1 MVFKDRIWILGGTE
15 NYYFGDKPEATAAM
29 DALLATRGYR
39 RFEWR
44 QVLPAQGSQP

>member
-1 MVFKDRIWILGGTE
+1 
-15 NYYFGDKPEATAAM
+15 M

-44 QVLPAQGSQP
+44 QVLPAAGSQP

>member
-1 MVFKDRIWILGGTE
+1 
-15 NYYFGDKPEATAAM
+15 M

-44 QVLPAQGSQP
+44 QVVPQGSKP